1 MRSAIV
7 MIVAV
12 ALGGALGGCGGSTQS
27 PAQAANPPP
36 TGGPP
41 PPAGPPT
48 DFATYVN
55 QQVNYPNLS
64 IASAPVA
71 TSGLTT
77 DLQLDSGNAFS
88 SVFFGS
94 GDALP
99 AGVNQAS
106 VACGQAGKAACDPSA
121 SADLNSTLN

>member
-1 MRSAIV
+1 MKSAIV

-12 ALGGALGGCGGSTQS
+12 ALGGALCGCGGSSQS
-27 PAQAANPPP
+27 PPAAANPPP
-36 TGGPP
+36 TGGSP

-48 DFATYVN
+48 DFAMFVT
-55 QQVNYPNLS
+55 QQVNQPNVS
-64 IASAPVA
+64 NGMPVA

-77 DLQLDSGNAFS
+77 NLQLDNANAFS
-88 SVFFGS
+88 SVSFGT

-106 VACGQAGKAACDPSA
+106 VACGQAGKSACNPAA
-121 SADLNSTLN
+121 SADLNSMLN